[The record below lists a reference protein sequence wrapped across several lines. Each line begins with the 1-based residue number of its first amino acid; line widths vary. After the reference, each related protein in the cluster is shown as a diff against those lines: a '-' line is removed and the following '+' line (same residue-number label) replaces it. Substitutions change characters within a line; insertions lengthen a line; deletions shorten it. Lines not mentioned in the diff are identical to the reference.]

1 MKKKYLIILSTLL
14 LSAFLTACE
23 EEGGPTKDISN
34 EEQMEIDS
42 EMTTDA
48 LDFYHIIYQNKL
60 GQFIAWTD
68 EGVMISGIWLKELP
82 TDTTALDMVLEKEG
96 AEPHARFEKI
106 YENAEITTDGLKYY
120 VKLDDEITLEF
131 EKVGP
136 RIIKDSQGFE
146 YYSKKY
152 QRE

>member
-1 MKKKYLIILSTLL
+1 MKKKYLIILPALL
-14 LSAFLTACE
+14 LSAFLTACDDE
-23 EEGGPTKDISN
+23 KQTNMNGEMAED
-34 EEQMEIDS
+34 EMEV
-42 EMTTDA
+42 DA
-48 LDFYHIIYQNKL
+48 SDFYNIIYQNKL
-60 GQFIAWTD
+60 NQLITWTD

-82 TDTTALDMVLEKEG
+82 TDTTALDTVLEKEA

-106 YENAEITTDGLKYY
+106 YENAEITADGLKYY
-120 VKLDDEITLEF
+120 IKLNDDITLEF

-152 QRE
+152 PGE